1 MKKKVILIPN
11 IIYLICLFIILYVIN
26 IDKSIVNFIIVCGAY
41 LLFELVSLILIMKNK
56 ENEIKKDVLNS
67 SVILKYV
74 TCSIILSLVLVLY
87 FLNIMDN
94 NLLIIVS
101 VLEICVY
108 YIDYYL
114 INSGKNHVISN
125 QEKVLNKTKNVK
137 EWLNELKLLKE
148 ETVDNKLKKELENAI
163 DELRFSNLSNYN
175 NSKEFSD
182 KINDTIKSLK
192 NNINSKDIKD
202 LIKLIKKANIVNKN
216 VKE

>member
-26 IDKSIVNFIIVCGAY
+26 IDKSI
-41 LLFELVSLILIMKNK
+41 FELVSLILIKKNK

-67 SVILKYV
+67 SVILKYI

-87 FLNIMDN
+87 FLNIINN

-148 ETVDNKLKKELENAI
+148 ETDDNKLKKELENAI

-175 NSKEFSD
+175 SSKEFSD

>member
-1 MKKKVILIPN
+1 MKKNVILIPN

-26 IDKSIVNFIIVCGAY
+26 IDKSIANFIIVCGAY
-41 LLFELVSLILIMKNK
+41 LLFQVVSLILIMKDK
-56 ENEIKKDVLNS
+56 ENEVKKDVLNS
-67 SVILKYV
+67 SSILKYI
-74 TCSIILSLVLVLY
+74 TCSVILSLVLVLY

-125 QEKVLNKTKNVK
+125 QEKVLNKTRNVK

-148 ETVDNKLKKELENAI
+148 ETDDSKLKKELDNAI
-163 DELRFSNLSNYN
+163 DELRFSNLSSHNS
-175 NSKEFSD
+175 SKEFSD
-182 KINDTIKSLK
+182 KINNTIKSLK

>member
-1 MKKKVILIPN
+1 
-11 IIYLICLFIILYVIN
+11 
-26 IDKSIVNFIIVCGAY
+26 
-41 LLFELVSLILIMKNK
+41 
-56 ENEIKKDVLNS
+56 
-67 SVILKYV
+67 
-74 TCSIILSLVLVLY
+74 
-87 FLNIMDN
+87 MDN

-148 ETVDNKLKKELENAI
+148 ETDDNKLKKELENAI

-175 NSKEFSD
+175 SSKEFSD

-192 NNINSKDIKD
+192 NNLNSKEIKD